1 MAQDRGELRVPVVE
15 EELHVGRRE
24 VETDRVRVRTRV
36 DAREV
41 MIEEQLETG
50 RLDVRR
56 VPAEREVEAAPPSRW
71 DGDVLIVPLV
81 EERLVV
87 EKRLFVTEELHI
99 RRVAEREDV
108 RIPATVRA
116 LRAEVERADD

>member
-1 MAQDRGELRVPVVE
+1 MPVVE
-15 EELHVGRRE
+15 EELHVSKRQA
-24 VETDRVRVRTRV
+24 ETDRVRVRTRV
-36 DAREV
+36 DERQV
-41 MIEEQLETG
+41 MVEEQLETG
-50 RLDVRR
+50 RLDIRH
-56 VPAEREVEAAPPSRW
+56 VPIDREVEAAPPSRW

-108 RIPATVRA
+108 RIPTT
-116 LRAEVERADD
+116 LRSMRGEVERAGD